1 MVEVG
6 MSVIWLLG
14 LVTIFVLS
22 LTQGTTTGRIEHKL
36 DILLKHSAIDV
47 NAVAEEEVERLITEG
62 KKWAAVT
69 CYREL
74 TGAEKKTAKQHVDD
88 VEVRLIQQKLQS

>member
-14 LVTIFVLS
+14 LVMIFVLS
-22 LTQGTTTGRIEHKL
+22 LPQGTTTASNTNSIFCSNTPRL
-36 DILLKHSAIDV
+36 M

-62 KKWAAVT
+62 KSGRRLHA
-69 CYREL
+69 
-74 TGAEKKTAKQHVDD
+74 TAN
-88 VEVRLIQQKLQS
+88 